1 MNIEDQEIML
11 KDILKEQKK
20 LFHPQNYYIYQ
31 NLENQRHLLSIQQ
44 PPYPN
49 NDSMDLVTSNMIST
63 NDAVNQFYGRRTIV
77 DNELYQYCIKQS
89 SSPSS
94 YKTILMMELLNNAL
108 TEILE
113 YQEVHQLEM
122 NSFMAYSKQ
131 KLEAIHY
138 HEVRSQLEKDILITF
153 DSNTDAYNYVQ
164 DLFERFRLYL
174 LM

>member
-1 MNIEDQEIML
+1 ML
-11 KDILKEQKK
+11 KELLKKKKK

-31 NLENQRHLLSIQQ
+31 NLENQRHLLSVQQ
-44 PPYPN
+44 PPYSN
-49 NDSMDLVTSNMIST
+49 NENMDIIPST
-63 NDAVNQFYGRRTIV
+63 NDAVSQFYRRRTVV

-122 NSFMAYSKQ
+122 NAFMAYSKQ
-131 KLEAIHY
+131 KLEAIKY
-138 HEVRSQLEKDILITF
+138 HEVRHQLEKDILVTF

-164 DLFERFRLYL
+164 DLFERYRLYL